1 MLLIQPR
8 NCEVNVDCN
17 PAPSVPG
24 QEKDV
29 ATPSKRFKL
38 AWTEMTGRRPTME
51 DAFLL
56 KGCFLENDDI
66 DLFGVFDGHAGNA
79 AARYSACKLI

>member
-1 MLLIQPR
+1 
-8 NCEVNVDCN
+8 
-17 PAPSVPG
+17 
-24 QEKDV
+24 
-29 ATPSKRFKL
+29 
-38 AWTEMTGRRPTME
+38 ME